1 MAASQPSAELRPAVW
16 VNCAVSVDGRL
27 AYAHGRRAALSGPED
42 LARVQRLR
50 ADSDGI
56 VVGVGTVILDDP
68 SLRVHWEMIDEPPRP
83 PPLRI
88 VLDSLGRTPGS
99 ARVLDGALPTLV
111 AVSERSTRKFP
122 DGIDTV
128 VAGEEIV
135 DIPLLWTLLY
145 ARGLRRLMVEGGS
158 RVLAS
163 VLRGGWFDRLTVYVA
178 PVLIGGSTA
187 PPLMTGPECPG
198 PEQSV
203 GLTLLALE
211 RLGDGHLLSY
221 APRRDPPMV
230 GTNTAPPHRYLT
242 FTLPDLEAA

>member
-1 MAASQPSAELRPAVW
+1 MPLAKSPAELRPAVW
-16 VNCAVSVDGRL
+16 VNCAVSADGRL
-27 AYAHGRRAALSGPED
+27 AYANGRRAHLSGPED

-50 ADSDGI
+50 TESDGI
-56 VVGVGTVILDDP
+56 VVGVGTVILDNP
-68 SLRVHWEMIDEPPRP
+68 SLRVHWELISEPPRP

-88 VLDSLGRTPGS
+88 ILDSRGRTPEGS
-99 ARVLDGALPTLV
+99 RVLDGSLPTIV

-122 DGIDTV
+122 EGVETMVAGRDTV
-128 VAGEEIV
+128 EI
-135 DIPLLWTLLY
+135 PRLWNLLF

-158 RVLAS
+158 HVLAN
-163 VLRGGWFDRLTVYVA
+163 VLRGGWFDRFTVYVA
-178 PVLIGGSTA
+178 PTLIGGTSA

-221 APRRDPPMV
+221 SPRRAPSMPE
-230 GTNTAPPHRYLT
+230 TKSAPPT
-242 FTLPDLEAA
+242 VI